1 MKKTLLSILAVLVAF
16 VTYAQQPRAEYPRP
30 QFERQDWINLNGE
43 WSYTFDFV
51 GSGLERKLYNSKGF
65 NDKII
70 VPFCPE
76 SKLSGVQYTDFINHI
91 WYQRTIS
98 MPKEW
103 EGRNVKLN
111 FGAIYYNSEV
121 YIDGRLVGRHFG
133 GSTSF
138 AFDVTKFI
146 ADGNEHSLVVHAYSD
161 TRTAKQPAGKQN
173 MRYAPFEC
181 MYTRTTGI
189 WQTVWMEPVA
199 KNAIERTQVTTDIDQ
214 NMIIVQ

>member
-1 MKKTLLSILAVLVAF
+1 MMKKTLLSILAVLVAF

-98 MPKEW
+98 MPK
-103 EGRNVKLN
+103 G
-111 FGAIYYNSEV
+111 GEV
-121 YIDGRLVGRHFG
+121 
-133 GSTSF
+133 
-138 AFDVTKFI
+138 
-146 ADGNEHSLVVHAYSD
+146 
-161 TRTAKQPAGKQN
+161 RT
-173 MRYAPFEC
+173 
-181 MYTRTTGI
+181 
-189 WQTVWMEPVA
+189 
-199 KNAIERTQVTTDIDQ
+199 
-214 NMIIVQ
+214 